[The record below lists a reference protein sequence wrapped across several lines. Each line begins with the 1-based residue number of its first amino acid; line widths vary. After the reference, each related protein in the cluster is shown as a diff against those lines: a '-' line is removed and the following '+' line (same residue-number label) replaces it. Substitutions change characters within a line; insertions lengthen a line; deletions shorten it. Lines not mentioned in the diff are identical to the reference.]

1 MNCYVMNFLC
11 SRDIIHPLPCSLI
24 ITYILVPHLNVDKGV
39 LVPIN
44 AINWSILP
52 LYWMNHLHLSNKL
65 CSIFPILLS
74 SLSENFH
81 MPTVP
86 QNSSVSNEVSQLIPK
101 TWNGPIFFCKS
112 PKFLYI
118 REKRRSAAR
127 MYSMVLFS
135 YAPPQFW
142 PLGSPKSQFC
152 QKQLLLAALG
162 LE

>member
-44 AINWSILP
+44 AINID
-52 LYWMNHLHLSNKL
+52 LSFL
-65 CSIFPILLS
+65 CIEWITCIFQI
-74 SLSENFH
+74 NF
-81 MPTVP
+81 V
-86 QNSSVSNEVSQLIPK
+86 QYFQYFSVLCPKIFTCQLCPK
-101 TWNGPIFFCKS
+101 TAVFPMKCPNWYQRPEMVLIFHKS
-112 PKFLYI
+112 PKFLFNS
-118 REKRRSAAR
+118 EKRKSAAR
-127 MYSMVLFS
+127 MYSVVFFS